1 VKVAIVKGE
10 ADVLTADG
18 TVLGSGM
25 AYLHLPRGRE
35 RAQTGTGT
43 VTLRDWSAEAGSP
56 EVLRVA
62 DFPQPLR
69 IAVERDA
76 LSDCSRNRILRL
88 AVEWPGIS
96 KP

>member
-1 VKVAIVKGE
+1 MAIVRGE

-18 TVLGSGM
+18 TVIGSGM

-43 VTLRDWSAEAGSP
+43 VSLRDWSPLAGSP

-62 DFPQPLR
+62 SCPAPLR
-69 IAVERDA
+69 IAVERDE

-88 AVEWPGIS
+88 AVEWPGI
-96 KP
+96 PEA